1 MAFNNMGYGGMGGFV
16 PYGYLSAQVRQ
27 SQDNPEEAAEFQ
39 KRITLQTIANMLIQQ
54 GQQPLQGQ
62 MVGRF
67 YVPPSPAQGVSN
79 MASTWLGAYLAG
91 KGTKD
96 YIDEAKVHADEAR
109 QAQAKVAEA
118 MKPPT
123 REVPAVP
130 PQPLQ
135 GPGAPMRVPMR
146 QTYPRTEFDS
156 PYLPDE
162 LRPTA
167 SYTIEGPQPTTP
179 AIPARTE
186 VAEDTPLDK
195 YNRIQQAMIEMD
207 PRVQKQVMPYL
218 EMQAKQVELSQKQE
232 QENAKLLQE
241 QGFKKEQNQLT
252 RENNLERAKEAS
264 GTQVLLATLAGANK
278 ETIQKLQAD
287 LDRQKMAE
295 TKQLTIAQDPN
306 SPTGWS
312 HFDAGTGKVV
322 VRGAVPPA
330 SSQQGSG
337 SKPPAGYRFKSDGD
351 LEAIPGGP
359 ADLKLQG
366 ALNQD
371 TMALQSSTAELDR
384 LAQSANMLKNH
395 PGLKGITGLRGA
407 IPNVPGSDAA
417 NAEAQLATLKSQIGF
432 GVLQA
437 MRNASKTGGALGSV
451 SDAEGKRLEA
461 NLAALDKAQ
470 SYDQMKQSL
479 DAILKF
485 TDDAKTRLSDAYN
498 MKHDSKAKPEQKQ
511 QSGIQSN
518 PIAPFDN
525 AEKERRYQ
533 EFKKNHK

>member
-1 MAFNNMGYGGMGGFV
+1 MPYNNGGYGGMGGFV

-27 SQDNPEEAAEFQ
+27 SQDNPEEAAQFQ
-39 KRITLQTIANMLIQQ
+39 KRITLQTIANMLMQQ

-67 YVPPSPAQGVSN
+67 YVPPSPVQGLSN
-79 MASTWLGAYLAG
+79 MTNTILGAFLAG
-91 KGTKD
+91 KGSQD
-96 YIDEAKVHADEAR
+96 YVDEAKVQADESRA
-109 QAQAKVAEA
+109 AQKKVADA
-118 MKPPT
+118 MLPPT
-123 REVPAVP
+123 REVPEVP

-135 GPGAPMRVPMR
+135 GPGAPMRVPMS
-146 QTYPRTEFDS
+146 QTYPATQFDS
-156 PYLPDE
+156 PYLPEE

-167 SYTIEGPQPTTP
+167 SRIVEGPQPMTP

-186 VAEDTPLDK
+186 TMEDTPEAQYD
-195 YNRIQQAMIEMD
+195 RIRNAMIQMD
-207 PRVQKQVMPYL
+207 PRVQNQVMPYL
-218 EMQAKQVELSQKQE
+218 EMQAKQIELKQAREAKQEELAQKQE
-232 QENAKLLQE
+232 FQAQ
-241 QGFKKEQNQLT
+241 QNDLARQNL
-252 RENNLERAKEAS
+252 LERAEQTGS
-264 GTQVLLATLAGANK
+264 TNILLATLAGANK
-278 ETIQKLQAD
+278 EQLQKMQQD

-312 HFDAGTGKVV
+312 HFDAATGKVV
-322 VRGAVPPA
+322 VSGAAPPSGGA
-330 SSQQGSG
+330 SGAAG
-337 SKPPAGYRFKSDGD
+337 GIKPPAGYRFKGDGD

-359 ADLKLQG
+359 ADMKMQG

-371 TMALQSSTAELDR
+371 TMSLQSSTAELDR

-395 PGLKGITGLRGA
+395 PGLKGITGIRGA
-407 IPNVPGSDAA
+407 IPNIPGSDAA

-470 SYDQMKQSL
+470 SLDQMKQSL

-485 TDDAKTRLSDAYN
+485 TDEAKGRLQDAFN
-498 MKHDSKAKPEQKQ
+498 MRHDSSSSSKPKISQ
-511 QSGIQSN
+511 QPYSE
-518 PIAPFDN
+518 
-525 AEKERRYQ
+525 EKERQYQ
-533 EFKKNHK
+533 EFLKRKKNLK